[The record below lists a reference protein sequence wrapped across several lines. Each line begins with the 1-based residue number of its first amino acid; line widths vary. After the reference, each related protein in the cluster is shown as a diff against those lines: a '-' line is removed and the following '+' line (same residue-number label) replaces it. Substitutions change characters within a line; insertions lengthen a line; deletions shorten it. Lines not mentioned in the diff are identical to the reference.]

1 MLGRSYRQRAILGD
15 HRAHKSLFAK
25 ADAEPRLHAIASH
38 RRHGADGISPPV
50 DVNAL
55 EQIVTADAWRRWEQA
70 AELLNKADEA
80 EEPSGHRDAARSPQG
95 RWPDCR

>member
-1 MLGRSYRQRAILGD
+1 
-15 HRAHKSLFAK
+15 
-25 ADAEPRLHAIASH
+25 
-38 RRHGADGISPPV
+38 
-50 DVNAL
+50 VNAL